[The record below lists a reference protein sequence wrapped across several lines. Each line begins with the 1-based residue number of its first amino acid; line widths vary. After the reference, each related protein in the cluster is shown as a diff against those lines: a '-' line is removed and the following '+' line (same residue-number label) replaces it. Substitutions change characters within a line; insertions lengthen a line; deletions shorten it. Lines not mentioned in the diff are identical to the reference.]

1 MMKSSH
7 ILVQN
12 HLYKSSPQGQLSHEH
27 VGNSFAFTVA
37 AQCICTAVYLTQ
49 SSNACFHIF
58 DKQFKTAV
66 NLSRGVLCRKVQLQ
80 HACLQE
86 LKDYTEEKFLTFDVT

>member
-1 MMKSSH
+1 MKSSH

-49 SSNACFHIF
+49 SSNAYVSIF
-58 DKQFKTAV
+58 LINSLKQLLIWVEEFFVEKY
-66 NLSRGVLCRKVQLQ
+66 SYSMP
-80 HACLQE
+80 AC
-86 LKDYTEEKFLTFDVT
+86 KN